1 MNQAELFPV
10 DPPAPAFEHG
20 GYMPPT
26 TRTYRV
32 EEFPAKYKDLHGLI
46 TLEVP
51 TLFWLMDRVM
61 EVLKVGPVHW
71 YDMSK
76 AVGFPV
82 ETYTL
87 SWHLSLMVSRGLI
100 DAEEVYLGGKRPG
113 DKDYAGFQYRYS
125 LPEEVSSW
133 RK

>member
-10 DPPAPAFEHG
+10 DPPAPTFEHG
-20 GYMPPT
+20 GYIPPAA
-26 TRTYRV
+26 RTYRQ
-32 EEFPAKYKDLHGLI
+32 EEFPARYKDLHGLI
-46 TLEVP
+46 SLEVP

-61 EVLKVGPVHW
+61 EVLKGGPVHW

-76 AVGFPV
+76 AVGFPI

-87 SWHLSLMVSRGLI
+87 SWHLSLMVSRDLI

-125 LPEEVSSW
+125 LPEGMPS
-133 RK
+133 

>member
-1 MNQAELFPV
+1 VSQLEMFAAE
-10 DPPAPAFEHG
+10 PPAPAVEHG
-20 GYMPPT
+20 GYMPPA

-32 EEFPAKYKDLHGLI
+32 EEFPDRYKDVHGLI
-46 TLEVP
+46 TVEVP

-61 EVLKVGPVHW
+61 EVLKGGSVHW

-76 AVGFPV
+76 AVGLPI

-100 DAEEVYLGGKRPG
+100 HAEEVYLGGKRPG
-113 DKDYAGFQYRYS
+113 DKDYAGFQYQYS
-125 LPEEVSSW
+125 LPEEVDQ
-133 RK
+133 

>member
-1 MNQAELFPV
+1 VNQAELFPV

-20 GYMPPT
+20 GYVPPAT
-26 TRTYRV
+26 QTYRGQ
-32 EEFPAKYKDLHGLI
+32 EFPGRYRSGHGMI
-46 TLEVP
+46 TRNSP

-61 EVLKVGPVHW
+61 EVLKGGSVHW

-76 AVGFPV
+76 AVGLPI

-100 DAEEVYLGGKRPG
+100 HAEEVYLGGKRPG
-113 DKDYAGFQYRYS
+113 DKDYAGFQYQYS
-125 LPEEVSSW
+125 LPEEVDQ
-133 RK
+133 

>member
-20 GYMPPT
+20 GYMPPAT
-26 TRTYRV
+26 QIYRGQ
-32 EEFPAKYKDLHGLI
+32 EFPGRYKSGHGMI
-46 TLEVP
+46 TRNSP

-61 EVLKVGPVHW
+61 EVLKGGSVHW

-76 AVGFPV
+76 EVGFPI

-125 LPEEVSSW
+125 LPEEVSS
-133 RK
+133 

>member
-20 GYMPPT
+20 GYVPPAT
-26 TRTYRV
+26 QTYRGQ
-32 EEFPAKYKDLHGLI
+32 EFPGRYRSGHGMI
-46 TLEVP
+46 TRNSP

-61 EVLKVGPVHW
+61 EVLKGGSVHW

-76 AVGFPV
+76 AVGLPI

-100 DAEEVYLGGKRPG
+100 HAEEVYLGGKRPG
-113 DKDYAGFQYRYS
+113 DKDYAGFQYQYS
-125 LPEEVSSW
+125 LPEEVDQ
-133 RK
+133 

>member
-1 MNQAELFPV
+1 MSQLEMFAAE
-10 DPPAPAFEHG
+10 PPAPAFEHG

-32 EEFPAKYKDLHGLI
+32 EEFPDRYKDLHGLI

-61 EVLKVGPVHW
+61 EVLKGGPVHW

-76 AVGFPV
+76 AVGFPI

-125 LPEEVSSW
+125 LPEEVPS
-133 RK
+133 